1 MTALQIMVIVIA
13 VQRISEL
20 IISRRN
26 YRWAMERGG
35 VESGQG
41 HYWMFFM
48 LHIGWLAGVIVEAS
62 ARNGA
67 LSDLYVIPLAGYL
80 LAQVVRYWA
89 IATLGKQ
96 WNTRIVVIPGM
107 SVVTR
112 GPYRW
117 LHHPNYV
124 AVALELLC
132 VPLMFDAWITAIAA
146 SIVNAVVLLGVRIP
160 AEMKALR

>member
-1 MTALQIMVIVIA
+1 VTALQIMVIVIV

-41 HYWMFFM
+41 HYWMFFV
-48 LHIGWLAGVIVEAS
+48 LHIGWLVGVIVEAGQ
-62 ARNGA
+62 NDGN
-67 LSDLYVIPLAGYL
+67 LSDLYLIPLAGYL

-117 LHHPNYV
+117 LRHPNYV
-124 AVALELLC
+124 AVALELFC
-132 VPLMFDAWITAIAA
+132 VPLMFDAWVTAIAA

-160 AEMKALR
+160 AEIKALR